1 MYAGVTI
8 DVTQISW
15 IAGLI
20 VITALV
26 ATALRGIHI
35 HIHRHDDE

>member
-8 DVTQISW
+8 DITQVSW

-20 VITALV
+20 IIAALA
-26 ATALRGIHI
+26 ATALRGIHV